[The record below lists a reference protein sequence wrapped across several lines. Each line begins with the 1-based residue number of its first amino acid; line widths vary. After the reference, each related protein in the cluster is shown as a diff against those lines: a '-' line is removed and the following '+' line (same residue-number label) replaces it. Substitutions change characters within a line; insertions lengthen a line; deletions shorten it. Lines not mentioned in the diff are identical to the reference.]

1 MDARTLKSASLRDPR
16 SKGRHIKA
24 CLTERV
30 LYRRT
35 TGLERFDFVSQALP
49 DIALSQIDLSAT
61 LAGHTLSAPLMI
73 APMTGGDR
81 RALVINHRLARA
93 AQRWGLAMGVGSQRV
108 AIEDGSRARYF
119 ELRSQ
124 APTALLF
131 ANLGAAQ
138 LVKGWGR
145 DEALRAVEMIRADAL
160 FIHLNPI
167 QEAIQGGDLDFR
179 GVGERLTRLCE
190 ALKAAGVPVFAR
202 EVGFGISEPAAR
214 QLLACGVSGI
224 DCAGAG
230 GTSWARVESLCAD
243 SEREHLM
250 GERFGEWGI
259 PTSDSILNVRRVSR
273 SLPLIACG
281 GLTNGIE
288 LAKALALGADVGGMA
303 RSMLVKACQGED
315 ALNRFIAD
323 TLDELRICMFGTGA
337 ATVAA
342 LRGTVVPCR

>member
-1 MDARTLKSASLRDPR
+1 MDAMTLDAVSLRDPR

-24 CLTERV
+24 CLSERA
-30 LYRRT
+30 LYRKT

-49 DIALSQIDLSAT
+49 EIALSQIDLSVT
-61 LAGHTLSAPLMI
+61 LAGRALCAPLMI

-93 AQRWGLAMGVGSQRV
+93 AERWGLAMGVGSQRV
-108 AIEDGSRARYF
+108 GIEDGSRARYF

-124 APTALLF
+124 APTAMLF

-145 DEALRAVEMIRADAL
+145 DEALRAVDMIRADAL

-167 QEAIQGGDLDFR
+167 QEAVQGGDLDFR
-179 GVGERLTRLCE
+179 GVADRLSRLCE
-190 ALKAAGVPVFAR
+190 ALKEAGVPVFAR
-202 EVGFGISEPAAR
+202 EVGFGISEQAAR

-243 SEREHLM
+243 SSRERLM

-259 PTSDSILNVRRVSR
+259 PTSDSILNVRRVSQT
-273 SLPLIACG
+273 LPLIACG

-288 LAKALALGADVGGMA
+288 LAKALALGADMGAMA
-303 RSMLVKACQGED
+303 RAMLVKACQGEG
-315 ALNRFIAD
+315 ALDRFIAD
-323 TLDELRICMFGTGA
+323 TLEELRICMFGTGA

-342 LRGTVVPCR
+342 LRGSLVSC